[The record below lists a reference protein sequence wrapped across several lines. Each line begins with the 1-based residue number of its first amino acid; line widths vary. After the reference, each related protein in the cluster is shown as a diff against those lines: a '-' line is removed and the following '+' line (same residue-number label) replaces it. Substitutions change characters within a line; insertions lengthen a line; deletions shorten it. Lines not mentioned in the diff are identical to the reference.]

1 MDSGCMRPPAYSLSP
16 CLSLRPFM
24 SASLSHLATKNRRKG
39 VVVIGRMWLGAFWH
53 RGRMW
58 VLPQVSYSF
67 RETTRIELVARRWK
81 EAKGPVPAPKESASP
96 CSGGV
101 SPPPPARRSGETL
114 CDDCHFQFFPFKL
127 GASRYFLAGGRVR
140 ESRWGM
146 VTWCWIFIFRAFV
159 LSPDAEDILGG
170 MGATP

>member
-81 EAKGPVPAPKESASP
+81 EAKGPVPAPKESAPP

-101 SPPPPARRSGETL
+101 SPPPPPGEVGKH
-114 CDDCHFQFFPFKL
+114 CAMIVIFSSFPL
-127 GASRYFLAGGRVR
+127 SLVPAGISWL
-140 ESRWGM
+140 E
-146 VTWCWIFIFRAFV
+146 
-159 LSPDAEDILGG
+159 EE
-170 MGATP
+170 